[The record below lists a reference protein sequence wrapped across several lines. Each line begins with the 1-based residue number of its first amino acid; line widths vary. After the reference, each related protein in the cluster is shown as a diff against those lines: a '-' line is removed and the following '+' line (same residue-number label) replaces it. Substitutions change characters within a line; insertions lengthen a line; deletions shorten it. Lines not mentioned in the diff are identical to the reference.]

1 MRAVWR
7 SLFTSRR
14 NCLLLV
20 VGAFILSRAVYYW
33 RGLRIDTGPLLNFW
47 QIIDPVL
54 LRDHPWQSLLYS
66 RSQMP
71 GFNSYLALVM
81 WVFPRHS
88 EMVYQITFLF
98 LGLSLA
104 VCLFLV
110 LDRLHIS
117 RPISVLL
124 AVVSVISP
132 VTALYENW
140 LFYEYPIAALFCAAA
155 LFLNRYAKNGFR
167 TDGILFFSSLLGLAL
182 LRVIYHLFWFWSIV
196 AITIYVLPK
205 WRRRTAMCAIVPGV
219 ILSALYLKSV
229 VLFGLW
235 VPGSDVLGSI
245 DLSSFTSD
253 HVSKQTL
260 SRMASDGVISPVFM
274 YVHQNKLE
282 DPELINLVN
291 VQLDTGIPILDNR
304 LKSTGKI
311 NMDSLFMAAVGHRVR
326 RDALI
331 ILHSH
336 PAATL
341 VSVRRN
347 VQRYFLP
354 ADLGWPFDLSQRPN
368 QKVMESFRRYYD
380 LVTTGYHPL
389 IATRHQFAFIA
400 YITIPLTLWYGL
412 WRSIRWLKRTV
423 RKPWGNPT
431 DLTVVFAFVNIVYLS
446 GVIIFFDYTD
456 QNRMVFEVFP
466 LYLILLGML
475 ITFLPN
481 ARRMRRVRSEC
492 HDFGNA
498 DLSEFRASAAHSP
511 AGLRDQCEEL
521 GEAKKLLIGSSP
533 FPDNGRPI
541 KAIVT
546 ARPAML
552 IFRRG

>member
-1 MRAVWR
+1 MPAIWR
-7 SLFTSRR
+7 SLFRSRR
-14 NCLLLV
+14 NCLLLI
-20 VGAFILSRAVYYW
+20 VGAFTLSRSVYYW

-54 LRDHPWQSLLYS
+54 LRDHPWQSLIYS

-71 GFNSYLALVM
+71 GFNSYLAFVM
-81 WVFPRHS
+81 WAFPRHS
-88 EMVYQITFLF
+88 VVVYQITFLF

-110 LDRLHIS
+110 LDRLHVS

-124 AVVSVISP
+124 VIISVVSP

-140 LFYEYPIAALFCAAA
+140 LFYEYPIATLFCTSA
-155 LFLNRYAKNGFR
+155 LFLNRYAKSGRR
-167 TDGILFFSSLLGLAL
+167 TDGILFFTSLLGLAL
-182 LRVIYHLFWFWSIV
+182 LRVIYHLFWFWTIV

-219 ILSALYLKSV
+219 VLSAIYLKSV

-253 HVSKQTL
+253 HVPKQTL

-274 YVHQNKLE
+274 YVQQNKLE
-282 DPELINLVN
+282 DPALINLVN
-291 VQLDTGIPILDNR
+291 VPPNTGIPILDNR

-311 NMDSLFMAAVGHRVR
+311 NMDSLFMAAVGQRVR

-331 ILHSH
+331 ILRSH

-341 VSVRRN
+341 ISIRRN

-354 ADLGWPFDLSQRPN
+354 ADLGWPFDLNERPN
-368 QKVMESFRRYYD
+368 QKVMVSFRRYYD
-380 LVTTGYHPL
+380 LATTGYHPL
-389 IATRHQFAFIA
+389 IATRHQYAFIS
-400 YITIPLTLWYGL
+400 YITIPLLLWYGL

-431 DLTVVFAFVNIVYLS
+431 DLTVVFAFVNILYLS
-446 GVIIFFDYTD
+446 GVIIFCDYAD
-456 QNRMVFEVFP
+456 QNRYVFELFP
-466 LYLILLGML
+466 LFIILLGVL
-475 ITFLPN
+475 LTFFVN
-481 ARRMRRVRSEC
+481 RGRMRRINLEQVISIDALSRTIRREEQLSLPPNSELC
-492 HDFGNA
+492 QA
-498 DLSEFRASAAHSP
+498 
-511 AGLRDQCEEL
+511 
-521 GEAKKLLIGSSP
+521 
-533 FPDNGRPI
+533 
-541 KAIVT
+541 
-546 ARPAML
+546 
-552 IFRRG
+552 